1 MIALLSKVLVL
12 DVLCKSYLT
21 TQQQHTV
28 VPGDANAVDRDA
40 NDNQSKQ

>member
-12 DVLCKSYLT
+12 DVLCKSYST
-21 TQQQHTV
+21 TQHTV